1 MKKLLLFLLSAAALF
16 ALCVI
21 GITGSPAETD
31 ALEEPVQAE
40 PVQAEPVQTEPV
52 ADPVEYFLP
61 PYDLD
66 VNESAEY
73 SGFYG
78 YYTAGTEIS
87 VENVCTPGRKVT
99 VHFWSDSGSGCSTVA
114 YNEKDGGVILPSSGY
129 WHVEVIANYNYAC
142 TGTILLTVDP

>member
-1 MKKLLLFLLSAAALF
+1 MKKLFSFFLAAAMLF
-16 ALCVI
+16 ALCA
-21 GITGSPAETD
+21 TAFADSPAETD
-31 ALEEPVQAE
+31 TVSEPVQEESA
-40 PVQAEPVQTEPV
+40 QTESGARSV
-52 ADPVEYFLP
+52 QYSFT
-61 PYDLD
+61 YDLD

-114 YNEKDGGVILPSSGY
+114 YNEKDGGVILSSSGY
-129 WHVEVIANYNYAC
+129 WHAEVIANYNYAC
-142 TGTILLTVDP
+142 EGSTLLIVDP